1 MSEKVAGGGSR
12 AAKKRRRTSSITADS
27 NEIFTKEQQKISSCE
42 SSKKSRLTADTLTRT
57 ALMLTNDV
65 KLCTSA
71 SVIISTTKTSDEL
84 LKLSIAEVLNLEE
97 ITDIDC
103 LSRAATVLSIILKP
117 YDRIIFYSEYWE
129 KRPMH
134 CAKTAEK
141 KKCVKGLLSS
151 KQFRNIIKSHSIML
165 GLDVITS
172 HASLKLMNE
181 ESELENC
188 DDTEPVE
195 AKESELLK
203 HYRDGF
209 SIRLLCP
216 QKFRDPLWSLL
227 SILEAEFGCP
237 VGCRVDLMPP
247 GGQGF
252 KPKYDNFDSIIVQL
266 EGQSKWRLYSCQE
279 GFELPRN
286 SSREIELS
294 DLPAVVSVEAI
305 LDPGDSLYIPRGWTY
320 RQENPTS
327 ECSLFLTIKT
337 NEGNSAADFLEAVL
351 PEALAEAIE
360 KKTEMRRS
368 LPRSFHSF
376 MGVASSENDVHPLRY
391 VAATNQNVA
400 ISSDIRNILIR
411 NQFHEYTRG
420 LLASVVEEAMEV
432 LDAAADQV

>member
-1 MSEKVAGGGSR
+1 MADKSSGGGSR
-12 AAKKRRRTSSITADS
+12 AAKKRRKTSSIAAES
-27 NEIFTKEQQKISSCE
+27 NEILTIEQQLIFPSE
-42 SSKKSRLTADTLTRT
+42 NPKKSRLTADTLTKT
-57 ALMLTNDV
+57 ALGLTNDA
-65 KLCTSA
+65 KLCA
-71 SVIISTTKTSDEL
+71 SPSIVNGTAKTSDDL
-84 LKLSIAEVLNLEE
+84 MKLSIAEVLSLEE
-97 ITDIDC
+97 IIEIDC
-103 LSRAATVLSIILKP
+103 LSRAATVLSIVLKP
-117 YDRIIFYSEYWE
+117 YDRVIFYSEYWE

-141 KKCVKGLLSS
+141 KKCVKGLFSS

-165 GLDVITS
+165 GLDVTTS
-172 HASLKLMNE
+172 QATLISQMSINE
-181 ESELENC
+181 ESEPENS

-227 SILEAEFGCP
+227 SILEVEFGCP

-266 EGQSKWRLYSCQE
+266 EGQSKWRLYSSQE

-286 SSREIELS
+286 SSYEIELT

-305 LDPGDSLYIPRGWTY
+305 LDPGDSLYIPKGWTY

-376 MGVASSENDVHPLRY
+376 MGVASSENDVHPLR
-391 VAATNQNVA
+391 
-400 ISSDIRNILIR
+400 
-411 NQFHEYTRG
+411 
-420 LLASVVEEAMEV
+420 
-432 LDAAADQV
+432 